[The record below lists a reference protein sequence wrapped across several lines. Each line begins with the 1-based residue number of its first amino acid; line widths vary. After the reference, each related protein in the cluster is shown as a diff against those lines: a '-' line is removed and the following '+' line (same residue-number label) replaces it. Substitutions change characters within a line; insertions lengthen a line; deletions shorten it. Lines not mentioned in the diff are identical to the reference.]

1 MPTNI
6 LKVSLEFLQNQLNNT
21 SFGFKIL
28 DNGTPVTFTGPDG
41 SVDNINKTFKSNSN
55 LAIKYM
61 MSLNADFTPNVID
74 NPNILPGFDQPVEV
88 IKRQSSGK
96 YIVVGQFTKYR
107 DELLSSKRICRLNED
122 FTIDYTFNAPDFQYN
137 IFTMDIDSSDRIY
150 IGSFNTI
157 GTRKYLQRLLASGEL
172 DTSYMN
178 GLGFNQE
185 VTAIK
190 LQSDGKLLVG
200 GVFTTFNS
208 TVDGTI
214 TANRLIRLTTSGNKD
229 TTFNGVNQS
238 FNNGS
243 GIAIPRT
250 FDIKSDGKIV
260 AGGDFILYNN
270 VGCENIV
277 VLTST
282 GAWSQTPTGL
292 DNSPTGNYNVRKVLV
307 DSSNNVYAVGNFRDV
322 GGTTGIYGQR
332 IIKLTNA
339 GLPDSTFNAGLGI
352 GFDLP
357 ARDIAFNDDGDVVVV
372 GDFLQYNAAFN
383 YVPQMVVLNKTNA
396 ALNPNGEISG
406 GWQGPQFGVNCIL
419 VDDTKFIVGGRFTSY
434 GNPNV
439 YESQYVIPI
448 QSTSELTQT
457 STLDNL
463 ELYNVNADVTYTELD
478 NIITLN
484 YVYDDTHI
492 IDVID
497 IFDIPEYL
505 IIRIDGSNV
514 PPQISLINQPQKLT
528 PAYNPVVFRF
538 SSLSSTNLNFRY
550 IVDVYNSD
558 NELLIGRLR
567 IAPSPDNTGY
577 VDISKILSNALTVN
591 FDPTSDFTLAATQS
605 YLNYNLKVGGEFNES
620 WSFDLVEAY
629 NSVSPFLGYT
639 QLTKSN
645 NITNTFTVGDTI
657 SIRNSSDPR
666 LNGLFTVSVVV
677 NDYSFVIDL
686 ILPQDISSSTTGIV
700 VYADNRKTIYPDQLI
715 LEDYCVFNG
724 VRSWNDFINW
734 KMLRYTLVDVSASSR
749 DDIRFF
755 LTDLPK
761 EGFTVTP
768 TQDLWLN
775 FYNQYDGPIKLKW
788 ITNLGETGESEEIL
802 GINRVLQ
809 VSVGPNGLDL
819 TDGTESYIFYLKD
832 ENGYPLTAVY
842 GFYVD
847 NRCKI
852 EDYEILF
859 MDRMGSLASYSF
871 QLRNKIRGKI
881 ERDTYKKSIAYNLN
895 GGNYLDAYNIN
906 SQGTS
911 ISNINYSKTYEL
923 NTNWMNEENSLYF
936 EQLLTSPFTWLKID
950 GIYYSCIIEEKD
962 FEVETQR
969 NKVLIRKIINVT
981 LGNTNTINI

>member
-55 LAIKYM
+55 LVIKYM

-457 STLDNL
+457 RSFDNF
-463 ELYNVNADVTYTELD
+463 ELYDVNANITYTEAD
-478 NIITLN
+478 NIITFN
-484 YVYDDTHI
+484 YEYDDTHTV
-492 IDVID
+492 DVID

-505 IIRIDGSNV
+505 IIRVDGSNV
-514 PPQISLINQPQKLT
+514 PPQISLVNQPQKLT

-538 SSLSSTNLNFRY
+538 SSLSSFNLNFRY
-550 IVDVYNSD
+550 IIDLYNTD
-558 NELLIGRLR
+558 TDILIARLR
-567 IAPSPDNTGY
+567 IAPTTDYTGY
-577 VDISKILSNALTVN
+577 IDISKILSNALTVD
-591 FDPTSDFTLAATQS
+591 FDPQSSVTLDATKS
-605 YLNYNLKVGGEFNES
+605 YINYSLKVGGEFNES
-620 WSFDLVEAY
+620 WSYDLVEAY
-629 NSVSPFLGYT
+629 NESSPFVGYT
-639 QLTKSN
+639 QLTRVN
-645 NITNTFTVGDTI
+645 ETTNTFSVGDTI
-657 SIRNSSDPR
+657 SIKNSTDTR
-666 LNGLFTVSVVV
+666 LNGLFNVVAVV

-686 ILPQDISSSTTGIV
+686 ILPDGILSTTTGFV
-700 VYADNRKTIYPDQLI
+700 VYADNRKTYYADQLI
-715 LEDYCVFNG
+715 LDGYCAFNG

-734 KMLRYTLVDVSASSR
+734 KSIKYTVSGMDISSR
-749 DDIRFF
+749 DDVHYF
-755 LTDLPK
+755 LTDLPTQ
-761 EGFTVTP
+761 GFTVTP

-775 FYNQYDGPIKLKW
+775 FYNQCDGPVRLQW
-788 ITNLGETGESEEIL
+788 ITNLGQTGESDIL
-802 GINRVLQ
+802 TGINKVMQ
-809 VSVGPNGLDL
+809 VNVGPNGLGIN
-819 TDGTESYIFYLKD
+819 DGTESYIFYLKN
-832 ENGYPLTAVY
+832 ENDFSLTAVY
-842 GFYVD
+842 GFYID

-871 QLRNKIRGKI
+871 PLRAMIRGKI
-881 ERDTYKKSIAYNLN
+881 EKDTYKKSIQYNLN
-895 GGNYLDAYNIN
+895 GGNYLSAYDITT
-906 SQGTS
+906 QVTS
-911 ISNINYSKTYEL
+911 ISNINYSKTFEL
-923 NTNWMNEENSLYF
+923 NTNWMTEENSLYF

>member
-41 SVDNINKTFKSNSN
+41 SVDNINKTFRLNSN
-55 LAIKYM
+55 VSIQHM
-61 MSLNADFTPNVID
+61 ISLNADFTPNFTDI
-74 NPNILPGFDQPVEV
+74 PNIVPGFDAAVEV
-88 IKRQSSGK
+88 IKRQSTGK

-107 DELLSSKRICRLNED
+107 GELLSSKRICRLNED

-137 IFTMDIDSSDRIY
+137 IFTIDIDSSDRIY
-150 IGSFNTI
+150 IGSYNTI

-214 TANRLIRLTTSGNKD
+214 TANGLIRLTTSGNKD

-243 GIAIPRT
+243 SPAIPRT

-260 AGGDFILYNN
+260 IGGDFVLYNN
-270 VGCENIV
+270 TGVGNIV
-277 VLTST
+277 VTTST
-282 GAWSQTPTGL
+282 GAWSQSPTDL

-307 DSSNNVYAVGNFRDV
+307 DSSNNIYAVGNFRDV

-332 IIKLTNA
+332 IIKLTNS
-339 GLPDSTFNAGLGI
+339 GVPDTTFNAGLGF
-352 GFDLP
+352 GFDGP
-357 ARDIAFNDDGDVVVV
+357 ARDIVFNSDNDLVVV
-372 GDFLQYNAAFN
+372 GDFLQFNSAFN
-383 YVPQMVVLNKTNA
+383 YVPQMVALDKTDA
-396 ALNPNGEISG
+396 TLNPNGEISG
-406 GWQGPQFGVNCIL
+406 GWSGPIYGINCVCYNGTGYI
-419 VDDTKFIVGGRFTSY
+419 IGGRFKSY
-434 GNPNV
+434 SNPNV

-457 STLDNL
+457 RSFDNF
-463 ELYNVNADVTYTELD
+463 ELYDVNANITYTEAD
-478 NIITLN
+478 NIITFN
-484 YVYDDTHI
+484 YEYDDTHTV
-492 IDVID
+492 DVID

-505 IIRIDGSNV
+505 IIRVDGSNA
-514 PPQISLINQPQKLT
+514 PPEISLLNEPQKFT

-538 SSLSSTNLNFRY
+538 SSLSSFNLNFRY
-550 IVDVYNSD
+550 IIDLYNSD
-558 NELLIGRLR
+558 TNTLIARLR
-567 IAPSPDNTGY
+567 IAPTTDYTGY
-577 VDISKILSNALTVN
+577 IDISKILSNALTVD
-591 FDPTSDFTLAATQS
+591 FDPQSSITLDATKS
-605 YLNYNLKVGGEFNES
+605 YINYSLKVGGEFNES
-620 WSFDLVEAY
+620 WSYDLVEAY
-629 NSVSPFLGYT
+629 NESSPFVGYT
-639 QLTKSN
+639 KLKRVNET
-645 NITNTFTVGDTI
+645 TNTFSVGDTI
-657 SIRNSSDPR
+657 SIKNSTDTR
-666 LNGLFTVSVVV
+666 LNGLFNVVV
-677 NDYSFVIDL
+677 VENDYSFVIDL
-686 ILPQDISSSTTGIV
+686 ILPDGILSTTTGFV
-700 VYADNRKTIYPDQLI
+700 VYADNRKTYYTDQLI
-715 LEDYCVFNG
+715 LDGYCAFNG

-734 KMLRYTLVDVSASSR
+734 KMSKYTIIDLSESSR
-749 DDIRFF
+749 DDIRLF
-755 LTDLPK
+755 LTDLPTQ
-761 EGFTVTP
+761 GFTVTP

-775 FYNQYDGPIKLKW
+775 FYNQYDGPIRLQW
-788 ITNLGETGESEEIL
+788 ITNLGQSGLSEIIT
-802 GINRVLQ
+802 GINKVIQ
-809 VSVGPNGLDL
+809 VNVGPNNFDL

-832 ENGYPLTAVY
+832 ENDFPLTAVY
-842 GFYVD
+842 GFYID

-871 QLRNKIRGKI
+871 PLRAMIRGKI
-881 ERDTYKKSIAYNLN
+881 EKDTYKKSIQYNLN
-895 GGNYLDAYNIN
+895 GGNYLSAYDITT
-906 SQGTS
+906 QGTS
-911 ISNINYSKTYEL
+911 ISNINYSKTFEL
-923 NTNWMNEENSLYF
+923 NTNWMTEENSLYF

-950 GIYYSCIIEEKD
+950 EVYYSCIIEEKD
-962 FEVETQR
+962 FEVVKQK
-969 NKVLIRKIINVT
+969 NKVLIRKTINVT